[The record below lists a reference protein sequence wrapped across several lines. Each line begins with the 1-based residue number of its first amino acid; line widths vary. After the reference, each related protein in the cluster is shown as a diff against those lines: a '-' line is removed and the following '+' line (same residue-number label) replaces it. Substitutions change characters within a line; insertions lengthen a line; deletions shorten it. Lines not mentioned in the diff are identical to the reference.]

1 MKKKEGEIEVL
12 NLQAELCKS
21 LSDAKR
27 LRIIQE
33 LREGERSVGELAET
47 LGIKQSNASQ
57 HLATLR
63 KIGII
68 SPRKVGSTV
77 YYKLVSPKISE
88 ACDLVHEV
96 IAEQL
101 SKSQQLSSFIK
112 PQG

>member
-1 MKKKEGEIEVL
+1 MREVEIKNEVL

-33 LREGERSVGELAET
+33 LREGEKSVGELARI
-47 LGIKQSNASQ
+47 LGIKQSNTSQ
-57 HLATLR
+57 HLSVLR
-63 KIGII
+63 RIGII
-68 SPRKVGSTV
+68 SPRKSGSTV
-77 YYKLVSPKISE
+77 YYGLVSPKIAE

-101 SKSQQLSSFIK
+101 SETQKLSSFI
-112 PQG
+112 QSQV